1 MADRRPPPARSRDGL
16 ARTASNTW
24 RDSLSTYRDRRFASI
39 FFLGISA
46 GLPLALVF
54 GTLTIWMAKS
64 GVDKTTVGLFSAATL
79 PYALKFLW
87 APVIDRAPFPLLT
100 NLFGQRR
107 GWTVATQLALMAAI
121 PAMALTDPAV
131 NPWLMALFA
140 LLVSFC
146 SASQDVVI
154 DAYRVELLEEEKIG
168 AGASMYIFG
177 YRIGMLIAGAGA
189 LNMVGG
195 LGWSTVYLIMAAF
208 ILIGLVT
215 ILLSREPMHGLDK
228 ETKAREARVAK
239 YLAQRPELSG
249 HRAAILAWLYGAVV
263 SPFVEFMTRPQW
275 LVILLFIVFYKLGD
289 SMAGVMTGY
298 FMVELG
304 FTEAEIGNIG
314 KAVGFTAT
322 MLGIIVGGWL
332 MARLGMLW
340 ALWICGGFQMLSNL
354 MFAVQALVG
363 HDMGMLAVA
372 VGVENMAGGMGTAAL
387 VAYLSGLCNLAYT
400 ATQFALLSAVASIG
414 RTFLAAPAG
423 RLAEMMDWAPFFLVT
438 TLAALPG
445 LALLLWL
452 TMVHRRNAAKPGENA
467 AMPPK
472 TAGK

>member
-1 MADRRPPPARSRDGL
+1 VADGRSPPARSRDGL
-16 ARTASNTW
+16 GRPQVKSW
-24 RDSLSTYRDRRFASI
+24 RDTLALYRDRRFASI

-54 GTLTIWMAKS
+54 GTLSIWMAKE

-87 APVIDRAPFPLLT
+87 APVIDRMPFPLLT
-100 NLFGQRR
+100 RFLGQRR
-107 GWTVATQLALMAAI
+107 GWAVATQLALMAAI
-121 PAMALTDPAV
+121 PAMALTNPAV

-146 SASQDVVI
+146 SASQDIVI

-177 YRIGMLIAGAGA
+177 YRFGMLISGAGA

-195 LGWSTVYLIMAAF
+195 LGWNTVYLVMAALV
-208 ILIGLVT
+208 LIGLVT
-215 ILLSREPMHGLDK
+215 ILLSREPVHGTDK
-228 ETKAREARVAK
+228 ETEARERRVAA

-249 HRAAILAWLYGAVV
+249 RRAAMLAWLYGAVV
-263 SPFVEFMTRPQW
+263 SPFVDFMTRPQW
-275 LVILLFIVFYKLGD
+275 LIILLFIVFYKLGD

-304 FTEAEIGNIG
+304 FTEAEIGNVG
-314 KAVGFTAT
+314 KAIGFAAT
-322 MLGIIVGGWL
+322 MLGIIIGGWL
-332 MARLGMLW
+332 MAKLGMLW
-340 ALWICGGFQMLSNL
+340 SLWICGGVQMLSNL
-354 MFAVQALVG
+354 MFAAQALVG
-363 HDMGMLAVA
+363 HDMGMLALT
-372 VGVENMAGGMGTAAL
+372 VGVENLAGGMGTAAL

-400 ATQFALLSAVASIG
+400 ATQFALLSAVASVG

-423 RLAEMMDWAPFFLVT
+423 RLAEMVDWAPFFLIT
-438 TLAALPG
+438 TVAALPG
-445 LALLLWL
+445 LGFLLWL
-452 TMVHRRNAAKPGENA
+452 TIARNRAAKRAPVS
-467 AMPPK
+467 
-472 TAGK
+472 

>member
-1 MADRRPPPARSRDGL
+1 MAI
-16 ARTASNTW
+16 
-24 RDSLSTYRDRRFASI
+24 YRDRRFVSI

-54 GTLTIWMAKS
+54 GTLTIWMAKV
-64 GVDKTTVGLFSAATL
+64 GVDKTTVGLFSAVTL
-79 PYALKFLW
+79 PYVLKFLW

-100 NLFGQRR
+100 RFLGQRR
-107 GWTVATQLALMAAI
+107 GWTVATQLALMPAI
-121 PAMALTDPAV
+121 AAMAMTDPAA
-131 NPWLMALFA
+131 NKWLMALFA

-146 SASQDVVI
+146 SASQDIVI

-177 YRIGMLIAGAGA
+177 YRFGLLIAGAGA
-189 LNMVGG
+189 LNMVGR
-195 LGWSTVYLIMAAF
+195 LGWNVVYLIMAAL

-215 ILLSREPMHGLDK
+215 ILLSREPVHGTDE
-228 ETKAREARVAK
+228 ETKAREHRVAD

-249 HRAAILAWLYGAVV
+249 GRAAMLAWLYGAVV
-263 SPFVEFMTRPQW
+263 SPFIDFMTRPQW
-275 LVILLFIVFYKLGD
+275 FVILLFIVFYKLGD

-298 FMVELG
+298 FMVELE
-304 FTEAEIGNIG
+304 FTEAEIGNVG
-314 KAVGFTAT
+314 KAIGFAAT
-322 MLGIIVGGWL
+322 MLGIVIGGWL
-332 MARLGMLW
+332 MAKLGLLW
-340 ALWICGGFQMLSNL
+340 SLWICGGVQMLSNL
-354 MFAVQALVG
+354 MFVVQALVG

-372 VGVENMAGGMGTAAL
+372 VGVENLAGGMGTAAL

-414 RTFLAAPAG
+414 RTVLAAPAG
-423 RLAEMMDWAPFFLVT
+423 RLAEMLDWAPFFLVT

-452 TMVHRRNAAKPGENA
+452 TLAHRRSAATEKQA
-467 AMPPK
+467 
-472 TAGK
+472 

>member
-1 MADRRPPPARSRDGL
+1 MAI
-16 ARTASNTW
+16 
-24 RDSLSTYRDRRFASI
+24 YRDRRFVSI

-54 GTLTIWMAKS
+54 GTLTIWMAKV
-64 GVDKTTVGLFSAATL
+64 GVDKTTVGLFSAVTL
-79 PYALKFLW
+79 PYVLKFLW

-100 NLFGQRR
+100 RFLGQRR
-107 GWTVATQLALMAAI
+107 GWTVATQLALMPAI
-121 PAMALTDPAV
+121 AAMAMTDPAA
-131 NPWLMALFA
+131 NKWLMALFA

-146 SASQDVVI
+146 SASQDIVI

-177 YRIGMLIAGAGA
+177 YRFGLLIAGAGA

-195 LGWSTVYLIMAAF
+195 LGWNVVYLIMAAL

-215 ILLSREPMHGLDK
+215 ILLSREPVHGTDE
-228 ETKAREARVAK
+228 ETKAREQRVAD

-249 HRAAILAWLYGAVV
+249 GRAAMLAWLYGAVV
-263 SPFVEFMTRPQW
+263 SPFIDFMTRPQW
-275 LVILLFIVFYKLGD
+275 VVILLFIVFYKLGD

-298 FMVELG
+298 FMVELE
-304 FTEAEIGNIG
+304 FTEAEIGNVG
-314 KAVGFTAT
+314 KAIGFAAT
-322 MLGIIVGGWL
+322 MLGIVIGGWL
-332 MARLGMLW
+332 MAKLGLLW
-340 ALWICGGFQMLSNL
+340 SLWICGGVQMLSNL
-354 MFAVQALVG
+354 MFVVQALVG

-372 VGVENMAGGMGTAAL
+372 VGVENLAGGMGTAAL
-387 VAYLSGLCNLAYT
+387 VAYLSGLCNLVYT

-414 RTFLAAPAG
+414 RTVLAAPAG
-423 RLAEMMDWAPFFLVT
+423 RLAEMLDWAPFFLVT

-452 TMVHRRNAAKPGENA
+452 TLAHRRSAATEKQA
-467 AMPPK
+467 
-472 TAGK
+472 

>member
-1 MADRRPPPARSRDGL
+1 M
-16 ARTASNTW
+16 
-24 RDSLSTYRDRRFASI
+24 
-39 FFLGISA
+39 
-46 GLPLALVF
+46 PLALVF
-54 GTLTIWMAKS
+54 GTLTIWMAKV
-64 GVDKTTVGLFSAATL
+64 GVDKTTVGLFSAVTL

-87 APVIDRAPFPLLT
+87 APVIDRAPFPVLSRFL
-100 NLFGQRR
+100 GQRR
-107 GWTVATQLALMAAI
+107 GWTVASQLALMAAI
-121 PAMALTDPAV
+121 PAMALTDPAAS
-131 NPWLMALFA
+131 PWMMGLFA

-146 SASQDVVI
+146 SASQDIVI

-177 YRIGMLIAGAGA
+177 YRIGLLIAGAGA

-195 LGWSTVYLIMAAF
+195 LGWSVVYFIMAAF

-215 ILLSREPMHGLDK
+215 ILLSREPQHGADE
-228 ETKAREARVAK
+228 ETAARERRVAE
-239 YLAQRPELSG
+239 YLAQRPNLSG
-249 HRAAILAWLYGAVV
+249 RRAAVLAWLYGAVV
-263 SPFVEFMTRPQW
+263 SPFVDFMTRPQW
-275 LVILLFIVFYKLGD
+275 LVILLFIVFFKLGD

-304 FTEAEIGNIG
+304 FSEAEIGNVG
-314 KAVGFTAT
+314 KAICFAAT
-322 MLGIIVGGWL
+322 MLGIVIGGWL
-332 MARLGMLW
+332 MAKLGMLW
-340 ALWICGGFQMLSNL
+340 SLWICGGVQMLSNL
-354 MFAVQALVG
+354 MFVVQALVG

-372 VGVENMAGGMGTAAL
+372 VGVENLAGGMGTAAL

-423 RLAEMMDWAPFFLVT
+423 RLAEMLDWAPYFLVT

-452 TMVHRRNAAKPGENA
+452 TVAHRRRAEQLDQGAIG
-467 AMPPK
+467 PPSA
-472 TAGK
+472 TGG

>member
-1 MADRRPPPARSRDGL
+1 MADGRSPPTRSRDGL
-16 ARTASNTW
+16 GRAEPKSW
-24 RDSLSTYRDRRFASI
+24 RDALAIYRDRRFVSI

-54 GTLTIWMAKS
+54 GTLTIWMAKV
-64 GVDKTTVGLFSAATL
+64 GVDKTTVGLFSAVTL
-79 PYALKFLW
+79 PYVLKFLW
-87 APVIDRAPFPLLT
+87 APAIDRAPFPLLARF
-100 NLFGQRR
+100 LGQRR
-107 GWTVATQLALMAAI
+107 GWTVATQLALMPAI
-121 PAMALTDPAV
+121 AAMAMTDPAA
-131 NPWLMALFA
+131 NKWLMALFA

-146 SASQDVVI
+146 SASQDIVI

-177 YRIGMLIAGAGA
+177 YRFGLLIAGAGA

-195 LGWSTVYLIMAAF
+195 LGWNVVYLIMAAL

-215 ILLSREPMHGLDK
+215 ILLSREPVHGTDE
-228 ETKAREARVAK
+228 ETKAREQRVAD

-249 HRAAILAWLYGAVV
+249 GRAAMLAWLYGAVV
-263 SPFVEFMTRPQW
+263 SPFIDFMTRPQW
-275 LVILLFIVFYKLGD
+275 VVILLFIVFYKLGD

-298 FMVELG
+298 FMVELE
-304 FTEAEIGNIG
+304 FTEAEIGNVG
-314 KAVGFTAT
+314 KAIGFAAT
-322 MLGIIVGGWL
+322 MLGIVIGGWL
-332 MARLGMLW
+332 MAKLGLLW
-340 ALWICGGFQMLSNL
+340 SLWICGGVQMLSNL
-354 MFAVQALVG
+354 MFVVQALVG

-372 VGVENMAGGMGTAAL
+372 VGVENLAGGMGTAAL

-414 RTFLAAPAG
+414 RTVLAAPAG
-423 RLAEMMDWAPFFLVT
+423 RLAEMLDWAPFFLVT

-452 TMVHRRNAAKPGENA
+452 TLAHRRSAATEKQA
-467 AMPPK
+467 
-472 TAGK
+472 